1 MPWFSLPSCGFRL
14 WRRKTDDSAT
24 PAPEHDQRQARPF
37 SGATVV
43 GSLSNI
49 DAISE
54 EKGKEEKRTDLGKRT
69 ISDRLLSAGAILRE
83 RSLSRSR
90 SSKAVSQTKKVD
102 DEKPSRL
109 ELKTVTVP
117 GPYGRQTSGIRYR
130 GSAARTLADSSTDS
144 LDTPTSPDEKR
155 RVVEDDGARKVD
167 PNRDS
172 KMKDETTV
180 GESEAEARLRKMAE
194 ARRKFAEEQHEHE
207 RLSDFQLM

>member
-1 MPWFSLPSCGFRL
+1 MPRFSLPSCGFRL
-14 WRRKTDDSAT
+14 WRRKTDDSAIT

-43 GSLSNI
+43 GSISNI

-54 EKGKEEKRTDLGKRT
+54 EKGQEKRTDLGRRT

-90 SSKAVSQTKKVD
+90 SSKAVTKKVD

-117 GPYGRQTSGIRYR
+117 GPYGRQTSGMRYR
-130 GSAARTLADSSTDS
+130 GRTLGDSTDS
-144 LDTPTSPDEKR
+144 LDTPTSPEEEKR
-155 RVVEDDGARKVD
+155 RVVEDDGSRKGD

-172 KMKDETTV
+172 KMKDETAV
-180 GESEAEARLRKMAE
+180 GETEEEARLRKMAE